1 MDISG
6 RAVQAQTTPTAAQQ
20 TAPNPSAQQGAY
32 TLRVNSRLVVLDVV
46 VTDQQGH
53 IVNNLTK
60 DDFKVYED
68 KIPQTIR
75 SFEQTRPKPPSEILP
90 IHSTAELD
98 RLEPNAPV
106 SIIVLDEITT
116 KFMDEAFTRY
126 SLKKYLAT
134 QGDTLLQPT
143 MLVAVNLEHFMV
155 LRDYTTS
162 KAEILNAVAHHLQE
176 NPWKSEGGS
185 FKDEQYDAA
194 FSSLIEVAQATA
206 GHPGHKNILWIGK
219 GIPAIDPTTLIP
231 DAAESLK
238 AMIAQCTNMLRD
250 SRVTL
255 YTIDPA
261 GVPTEDP
268 PQDEDGF
275 ITEDPFGGDV
285 DFNELAMTTGGKA
298 FFGRNDIDAGIDAG
312 VQAGNNFYT
321 LSYAPTGDASDTKV
335 FRNIQVRLKDPSLTA
350 TTRSGYYGITAP
362 VVPAA
367 DAKGRSSDRF
377 LFDLTV
383 AADSLMVYDGVP
395 FTIVRDAAQA
405 DSFSIHIEP
414 KYVDWEAGDS
424 EKLTAEVA
432 LLAESFDRKGKSL
445 KHVAKV
451 LTAESPAQSSSG
463 SQPAGLTLHITIP
476 TQSPAAR
483 LRFVVRMNRSGKLG
497 ADNFFLVD
505 KKNLNDPST
514 GLNPTSRK

>member
-1 MDISG
+1 MGISG
-6 RAVQAQTTPTAAQQ
+6 RAEQAQTAPAAPQQ
-20 TAPNPSAQQGAY
+20 TAPAPSGEEGKY
-32 TLRVNSRLVVLDVV
+32 TFHVNSRLVVLDVV

-68 KIPQTIR
+68 KVLQPIR
-75 SFEQTRPKPPSEILP
+75 SFDHTQPKPAAEILP
-90 IHSTAELD
+90 INSTSELD
-98 RLEPNAPV
+98 RKEPNAPV
-106 SIIVLDEITT
+106 SIIVLDEINT

-185 FKDEQYDAA
+185 FKAEQYDAA

-206 GHPGHKNILWIGK
+206 GHPGHKNIIWVGK
-219 GIPAIDPTTLIP
+219 GIPSIDPTTLIP
-231 DAAESLK
+231 DSAEALK

-268 PQDEDGF
+268 SQDADGF
-275 ITEDPFGGDV
+275 NMDDPFGGEV
-285 DFNELAMTTGGKA
+285 DFDELASTTGGKS
-298 FFGRNDIDAGIDAG
+298 FFGRNDIDAGIDAS

-335 FRNIQVRLKDPSLTA
+335 FRNIQVRLKDPTLTA

-362 VVPAA
+362 VTPAA
-367 DAKGRSSDRF
+367 NVAGRSSDRF

-383 AADSLMVYDGVP
+383 AADSLMIYDGVP
-395 FTIVRDAAQA
+395 FTIVRDTAQS

-414 KYVDWEAGDS
+414 KYIDWEVGDS
-424 EKLTAEVA
+424 QKLSAEIA
-432 LLAESFDRKGKSL
+432 LLAESFDKKGKSL
-445 KHVAKV
+445 NHKAKV
-451 LTAESPAQSSSG
+451 LTAESTSG
-463 SQPAGLTLHITIP
+463 SQATGLTLHITIP

-483 LRFVVRMNRSGKLG
+483 LRFVVRMNHSGKLG
-497 ADNFFLVD
+497 TDNFFLVD
-505 KKNLNDPST
+505 KKNFNDPST